1 MNRIGKILNK
11 SWLVIFTLIA
21 FSGSSVL
28 KAQRISMAYID
39 SDYILS
45 RMPEYESAQT
55 RLNEFAQEW
64 EKEAIDLERQLKQ
77 MEKDFSAEEILLTS
91 DQRDQKKQ
99 AIKEQED
106 KLIEFRQVKFGTEG
120 ELFKKRAQ
128 LVKPIQ
134 DKMFEAVQTVAKEGG
149 LDFIFDKA
157 SGVQMLYANPRY
169 DKTFEVMEELGIPL
183 TENETKKN

>member
-1 MNRIGKILNK
+1 MNGIGKIIKN
-11 SWLVIFTLIA
+11 SWMAIIALIA
-21 FSGSSVL
+21 FSGIYNL
-28 KAQRISMAYID
+28 QAQRISMAYID

-55 RLNEFAQEW
+55 RLDEFAQEW
-64 EKEAIDLERQLKQ
+64 EKQAVDLDRQLKQ

-99 AIKEQED
+99 AIKEQEE
-106 KLIEFRQVKFGTEG
+106 KLIEFRQSKFGTDG

-128 LVKPIQ
+128 LIKPIQ